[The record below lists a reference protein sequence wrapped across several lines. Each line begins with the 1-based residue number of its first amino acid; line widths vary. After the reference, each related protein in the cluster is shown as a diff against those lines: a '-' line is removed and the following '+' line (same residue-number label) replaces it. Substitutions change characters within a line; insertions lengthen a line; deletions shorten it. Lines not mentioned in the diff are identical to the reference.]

1 MGVQWEP
8 SREMRYCNR
17 LWFCEVLGQL
27 WGRCTRPEE
36 AHEGLWGS
44 VGVVG

>member
-8 SREMRYCNR
+8 SREMGYCNR
-17 LWFCEVLGQL
+17 LCGFCEVLGQL

-36 AHEGLWGS
+36 ALEGL
-44 VGVVG
+44 